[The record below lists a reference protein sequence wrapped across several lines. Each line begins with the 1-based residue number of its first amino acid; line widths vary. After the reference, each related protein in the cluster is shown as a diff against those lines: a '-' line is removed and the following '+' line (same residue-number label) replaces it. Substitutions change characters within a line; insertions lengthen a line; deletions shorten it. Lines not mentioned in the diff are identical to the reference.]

1 MEHYPISGSNYISDA
16 DLTEQFVRSS
26 GPGGQNVN
34 KVSTAVLLR
43 FDLMHCET
51 LSPYIKSRAAE
62 LAGSRLTKSGE
73 ILIQAER
80 FRTQEQNRDDARAR
94 LLELLKKASQ
104 RPKFRKPTRP
114 TLASKKRRLEH
125 KARRGTVKQARKK
138 PNFD

>member
-1 MEHYPISGSNYISDA
+1 MEHFPISGSNYISDT

-43 FDLMHCET
+43 FDLKNCET

-62 LAGSRLTKSGE
+62 LAGSRLTKLGE

-80 FRTQEQNRDDARAR
+80 FRTQEQNRDDARGR
-94 LLELLKKASQ
+94 LLTLLKQASE
-104 RPKFRKPTRP
+104 RPKFRKATRP
-114 TLASKKRRLEH
+114 TLASKRRRLE
-125 KARRGTVKQARKK
+125 KKTQRGSTKQNRKR
-138 PNFD
+138 PNLD

>member
-1 MEHYPISGSNYISDA
+1 MEQFPISGSNYITDS
-16 DLTEQFVRSS
+16 DLTEHFVRSS

-43 FDLMHCET
+43 FDLKNCET
-51 LSPYIKSRAAE
+51 LSPYIKTRASE
-62 LAGSRLTKSGE
+62 LAGSRMTKSGE

-80 FRTQEQNRDDARAR
+80 FRTQEQNRADARDR
-94 LLELLKKASQ
+94 LLALLKQASE

-114 TLASKKRRLEH
+114 TLASKRRRLE
-125 KARRGTVKQARKK
+125 KKTQRGSTKQNRKK

>member
-1 MEHYPISGSNYISDA
+1 MEQYPISGSNHITDA

-43 FDLMHCET
+43 FDLKNCDT
-51 LSPYIKSRAAE
+51 LSTYIKSRAAQ

-80 FRTQEQNRDDARAR
+80 FRTQEQNRDDARNR
-94 LLELLKKASQ
+94 LIALLKQASE

-114 TLASKKRRLEH
+114 TLASKRRRLE
-125 KARRGTVKQARKK
+125 KKTQRGSTKQNRKK
-138 PNFD
+138 PILD

>member
-1 MEHYPISGSNYISDA
+1 MEQYPISGSNYITDA

-43 FDLMHCET
+43 FDLKNCET
-51 LSPYIKSRAAE
+51 LSAYIKSRAAQ

-80 FRTQEQNRDDARAR
+80 FRTQEQNRDDARNR
-94 LLELLKKASQ
+94 LIALLKQASE

-114 TLASKKRRLEH
+114 TLASKRRRLE
-125 KARRGTVKQARKK
+125 KKTQRGSTKQNRKK
-138 PNFD
+138 PNLD